1 MTRYDLRKNMSS
13 YIGDMVFKYLPQGM
27 TRDKPFLG
35 ALYYMLI
42 DIDDALYEMGEYYY
56 HYVNGNVS
64 DRRIAPIY
72 STTYLCRVCVFI
84 TDLDVWTGEL
94 ST

>member
-1 MTRYDLRKNMSS
+1 MDS
-13 YIGDMVFKYLPQGM
+13 YIGEMTFKYLPHGM
-27 TRDKPFLG
+27 AGDEPFLG
-35 ALYYMLI
+35 ALYYILI

-56 HYVNGNVS
+56 HYVNDNAS
-64 DRRIAPIY
+64 NTRIAPIY
-72 STTYLCRVCVFI
+72 STMCLCRVCVFK